1 MERLSDKCWR
11 REKILITT
19 QQEKMQLILEKIL
32 SGSADSTAQAS
43 LLASLFGGFVKK
55 TIKRKTLNIILSF
68 TSYIKLC
75 EFIPKLSFTDKIS
88 SSDLVLHS
96 RGFNL
101 PVPCDS

>member
-1 MERLSDKCWR
+1 
-11 REKILITT
+11 
-19 QQEKMQLILEKIL
+19 MQLILEKIL
-32 SGSADSTAQAS
+32 SRSADSTAQAS

-55 TIKRKTLNIILSF
+55 TIKRKTLNIIPSF

-88 SSDLVLHS
+88 SSDLVLRS